1 MKDKRTARSSIKFR
15 PITKII
21 NEQIRTWKHTARQSR
36 RFAPG
41 TGVYSGDERDGA
53 VVDKAQHK
61 STVLRKQTSNNCT
74 FIYLPDGIVKQQL
87 IYDCCAIQQ
96 LQKQLLLA
104 RPPLKLPF
112 HGTWFQ
118 VQNYTLPHHPPTQP
132 ASQCNFAVSQ
142 KFTSFG
148 DAKFTSHISTFVII
162 LHKKK
167 CIVVTTIFLI
177 CSNTNNCFDNKK
189 KFVYVISVNIFI
201 IQ

>member
-36 RFAPG
+36 RSAWLWALD
-41 TGVYSGDERDGA
+41 YSGDERDGA

-112 HGTWFQ
+112 HGTWLE
-118 VQNYTLPHHPPTQP
+118 VHNYTLPHHPPTP
-132 ASQCNFAVSQ
+132 PTNASSQ
-142 KFTSFG
+142 FLKSKLSFRTQILKAFLKNFTS
-148 DAKFTSHISTFVII
+148 
-162 LHKKK
+162 LQ
-167 CIVVTTIFLI
+167 L
-177 CSNTNNCFDNKK
+177 
-189 KFVYVISVNIFI
+189 
-201 IQ
+201 